1 MGAVVRVA
9 MGAIRLRY
17 VVGAVAAGVA
27 LWIVLSR
34 PGGLTANQASS
45 AALIVVTLA
54 LWATAIIPEILT
66 SLLFFLSA
74 MLLVLAPAEVVF
86 SGFHSTA
93 NWTVFGG
100 LVIGAAVQITGL
112 GERIA
117 NTLAQR
123 FSFGYV
129 GIIAGMVTVGI
140 VLAFLMP
147 SSMGRIVLLAPI
159 AMALAARF
167 GFEPGSNGY
176 LGIVMAMGWG
186 TSAPAAGILPANVLN
201 LVLMGGA
208 ESVYGIMLTYGP
220 YLLLHFPVLGFL
232 KSAMIVGV
240 LVVMFP
246 DRPKFAGHVPTVR
259 PPSADEK
266 RLGLFLAL
274 ALIAWMTDFV
284 HEVSPAWVAL
294 SVALAC
300 MLPIVGVLPRT
311 IFAGN
316 INFVPIFLTAAILGV
331 GALVAHVGLGDV
343 IGRELRAAVEFKPD
357 DDLATYSSVVLI
369 DVLIGLLVTAPGIP
383 AVMVPLSAGIADA
396 AGLPVKTVLMM
407 HAVGYSTYIL
417 PYQMGPV
424 LIAGAL
430 CNVSNAILT
439 RLCLVIGVLTLI
451 FLVPINYLWWL
462 ALGYLN

>member
-1 MGAVVRVA
+1 
-9 MGAIRLRY
+9 
-17 VVGAVAAGVA
+17 
-27 LWIVLSR
+27 
-34 PGGLTANQASS
+34 
-45 AALIVVTLA
+45 
-54 LWATAIIPEILT
+54 
-66 SLLFFLSA
+66 
-74 MLLVLAPAEVVF
+74 
-86 SGFHSTA
+86 
-93 NWTVFGG
+93 
-100 LVIGAAVQITGL
+100 
-112 GERIA
+112 
-117 NTLAQR
+117 
-123 FSFGYV
+123 
-129 GIIAGMVTVGI
+129 
-140 VLAFLMP
+140 
-147 SSMGRIVLLAPI
+147 
-159 AMALAARF
+159 
-167 GFEPGSNGY
+167 
-176 LGIVMAMGWG
+176 
-186 TSAPAAGILPANVLN
+186 
-201 LVLMGGA
+201 
-208 ESVYGIMLTYGP
+208 MLTYGP

>member
-1 MGAVVRVA
+1 MGV
-9 MGAIRLRY
+9 IRIRY
-17 VVGAVAAGVA
+17 VVAVIAAGIA
-27 LWIVLSR
+27 LWIVLAR
-34 PGGLTANQASS
+34 PTGLTASQASS

-54 LWATAIIPEILT
+54 LWATAILPEILT
-66 SLLFFLSA
+66 SLFFFLAA
-74 MLLVLAPAEVVF
+74 MLLALAPAQVVF

-117 NTLAQR
+117 NTLARR
-123 FSFGYV
+123 FSFGYA

-159 AMALAARF
+159 AMALAARL

-186 TSAPAAGILPANVLN
+186 TSAPAAGILPANVPN

-208 ESVYGIMLTYGP
+208 DSVYGIVLTYGP

-232 KSAMIVGV
+232 KSIMIVAV

-246 DRPKFAGHVPTVR
+246 DRPRFAAHAPTVP

-266 RLGLFLAL
+266 RLGFFLAL

-294 SVALAC
+294 AVALAC

-311 IFAGN
+311 IFAGK

-331 GALVAHVGLGDV
+331 GALVADVGLGDV
-343 IGRELRAAVEFKPD
+343 IGRQLRAAVEFKPN
-357 DDLATYSSVVLI
+357 DDLATYFSVVLI
-369 DVLIGLLVTAPGIP
+369 DVLVGLLTTAPGIP
-383 AVMVPLSAGIADA
+383 AVMVPLSAGIAEA

-424 LIAGAL
+424 MIAGAL